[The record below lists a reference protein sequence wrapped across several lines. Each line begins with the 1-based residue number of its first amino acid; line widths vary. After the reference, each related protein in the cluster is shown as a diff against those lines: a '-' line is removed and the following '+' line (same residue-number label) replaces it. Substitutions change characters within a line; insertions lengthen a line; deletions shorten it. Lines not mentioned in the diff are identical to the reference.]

1 MYCKNCCAEI
11 PDGALFCGNCGMK
24 IETETPETFGS
35 TENTSYQPY
44 TPEPEHIDAEVV
56 DMTENNQNASGAYYN
71 SIPENNPY
79 NPQTTDEA
87 SLNTT
92 LWIVLSIIEI
102 VVCCGSIPGI
112 IALIFAIIANNKK
125 NQGNYAEAVSNLKIS
140 KIVFFVGIGIFFLGS
155 IISIATGILN
165 EITGMI

>member
-1 MYCKNCCAEI
+1 MYCKNCGAEI
-11 PDGALFCGNCGMK
+11 PDGAMFCGNCGMK
-24 IETETPETFGS
+24 IETENNETVEN
-35 TENTSYQPY
+35 TENASYQPY
-44 TPEPEHIDAEVV
+44 TPEPEHVDAEVIKT
-56 DMTENNQNASGAYYN
+56 DENNKKTSGAYYN

-92 LWIVLSIIEI
+92 LWIALSVIEI
-102 VVCCGSIPGI
+102 ITCCSFVPGV

-140 KIVFFVGIGIFFLGS
+140 KIVFFIGIGIFVFGTISTIASGVLYS
-155 IISIATGILN
+155 ITGI
-165 EITGMI
+165 

>member
-1 MYCKNCCAEI
+1 MYCKNCGAEI
-11 PDGALFCGNCGMK
+11 PDGAMFCGNCGMK
-24 IETETPETFGS
+24 IETENNETVEN
-35 TENTSYQPY
+35 TENASYQPY
-44 TPEPEHIDAEVV
+44 TPEPEHVDAEVIKT
-56 DMTENNQNASGAYYN
+56 DENNKKASGAYYN

-140 KIVFFVGIGIFFLGS
+140 KIVFFVGIGIFFLGTV
-155 IISIATGILN
+155 ISIATGILS